1 MKEIFMTFTRFCD
14 NFEFRDHVPSK
25 SPSAIVCRLSST
37 VYRLCVLVHAVSEKG
52 KLVEIVW
59 SCLKLSCS
67 TEQVRFKFVQLR
79 LRTKLSRFK
88 FDSNTALSAFDRED
102 RSKCNLYQAHLKN
115 YHDSWQNAETPNF
128 KIGDFVFC
136 ANMKTNKPDSHFS
149 AAKHVIIETKETLLV

>member
-59 SCLKLSCS
+59 NKRVRVSPYYARSNRKLEISPILKEKL
-67 TEQVRFKFVQLR
+67 LR
-79 LRTKLSRFK
+79 SRK
-88 FDSNTALSAFDRED
+88 R
-102 RSKCNLYQAHLKN
+102 R
-115 YHDSWQNAETPNF
+115 
-128 KIGDFVFC
+128 
-136 ANMKTNKPDSHFS
+136 
-149 AAKHVIIETKETLLV
+149 